1 MLMKLMSQLFL
12 FSVISIIVNDPYAI
26 TLGKKKVLKI
36 NKVPVQVQ
44 VKLKMSHCRFLFDVC
59 SVKVLVQIKLTW
71 HVFAT
76 NCIVKFY

>member
-1 MLMKLMSQLFL
+1 MKLMSQLFL

-36 NKVPVQVQ
+36 NKVQVQ
-44 VKLKMSHCRFLFDVC
+44 VKLKMSHNDCRFLFDVC

-76 NCIVKFY
+76 NFIVKFY

>member
-1 MLMKLMSQLFL
+1 MKLMSQLFL
-12 FSVISIIVNDPYAI
+12 FSVISTCIIVNDPYAI

-36 NKVPVQVQ
+36 NKVQVQ

-76 NCIVKFY
+76 DCIVKFY

>member
-1 MLMKLMSQLFL
+1 MKLMSQLFL

-36 NKVPVQVQ
+36 NKVQVQ
-44 VKLKMSHCRFLFDVC
+44 VKLKMSHDCRFLFDVC

-76 NCIVKFY
+76 DCIVKFY

>member
-36 NKVPVQVQ
+36 NKVQVQ

-59 SVKVLVQIKLTW
+59 SVKVLVQIKLTL

>member
-1 MLMKLMSQLFL
+1 MKLMSQLFL

-36 NKVPVQVQ
+36 NKVQVQ
-44 VKLKMSHCRFLFDVC
+44 VKLKKGHCRFLFDVC

>member
-36 NKVPVQVQ
+36 NEVQVQ
-44 VKLKMSHCRFLFDVC
+44 VKLKMSHCRFLFDV
-59 SVKVLVQIKLTW
+59 
-71 HVFAT
+71 
-76 NCIVKFY
+76 